1 MLLKNNKLEIKH
13 TAGKF
18 KKKLKKF
25 PIELGKGISG
35 EVAKKDKLF
44 IIPNVKDDKRYI
56 ERFPNAKSEAALPIR
71 MKGKVMGVLNLE
83 SRKPNNFKRYE
94 DSLRILTNQIAIA
107 IENAKLY
114 DEVKDFNEKLKNE
127 IFIATKELR
136 EKNIEL
142 KKLDRVKSEF
152 VSNVSHE
159 LRTPLTSILG
169 YAKLLYN
176 NKVGELAEEQR
187 QSLKIIID
195 ESERLTRLINDVL
208 DLAKLETG
216 KIKYKVED
224 IDVVEIAD
232 HCLQTVMMI
241 AMEKQIKLLLKKGDN
256 VPIIKANRDLLRQV
270 FLNLLNNAIKF
281 TDKNG
286 KVSISVGGIKDSVK
300 ISVKDNGCGI
310 PDEEMARLF
319 DKFYQVDSSMTRK
332 HGGTGLGLPI
342 VKHIINLHK
351 GTIKVNSER
360 NKGTEFIFTLP
371 ITRKKKT

>member
-1 MLLKNNKLEIKH
+1 MKIEI
-13 TAGKF
+13 
-18 KKKLKKF
+18 
-25 PIELGKGISG
+25 
-35 EVAKKDKLF
+35 
-44 IIPNVKDDKRYI
+44 N
-56 ERFPNAKSEAALPIR
+56 
-71 MKGKVMGVLNLE
+71 
-83 SRKPNNFKRYE
+83 
-94 DSLRILTNQIAIA
+94 
-107 IENAKLY
+107 
-114 DEVKDFNEKLKNE
+114 EVKDFNEKLKNE